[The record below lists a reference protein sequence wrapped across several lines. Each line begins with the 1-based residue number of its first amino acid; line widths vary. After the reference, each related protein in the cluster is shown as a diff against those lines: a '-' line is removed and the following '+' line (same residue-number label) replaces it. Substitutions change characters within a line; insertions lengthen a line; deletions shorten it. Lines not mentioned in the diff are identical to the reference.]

1 VDPIKGVG
9 QKAGTFWTRVHE
21 KFLILSQK
29 HFSDHD
35 LEMPFRTKESIE
47 QRWKKKISMSV
58 QLWNEF
64 YKQLKS
70 INKSGW
76 NEDKY
81 IEEAGN
87 LYLSEV
93 GEAFTYAKSVPVL
106 HKLPKSVPMVG
117 NMGTMSA
124 TADSP
129 GDSFLPDDDASSSAH
144 HNKKTAKKVN
154 NNAPAQGSGL
164 SRPIGMK
171 KAKKLEK
178 LEGSSTRALIQTSSA
193 SFGFEN
199 PFLVHM
205 SAVTEDLVTA
215 FKDNTRMKRKDL
227 HAKRQNQQMRMAEM
241 FMSCGEKE
249 KALAILSKI
258 QEDNDLLSLARNADI
273 PSAIEVECHIRLVNK
288 QHGGQRQCQ

>member
-1 VDPIKGVG
+1 
-9 QKAGTFWTRVHE
+9 
-21 KFLILSQK
+21 
-29 HFSDHD
+29 
-35 LEMPFRTKESIE
+35 M
-47 QRWKKKISMSV
+47 
-58 QLWNEF
+58 
-64 YKQLKS
+64 KS

-76 NEDKY
+76 NKDKY
-81 IEEAGN
+81 IKEVGN

-93 GEAFTYAKSVPVL
+93 REAFKYAKCVPVL
-106 HKLPKSVPMVG
+106 HKPPKFDPMVG
-117 NMGTMSA
+117 NMGTRSA
-124 TADSP
+124 TTDSP
-129 GDSFLPDDDASSSAH
+129 GNSFVPDDDASSSAH
-144 HNKKTAKKVN
+144 RNKETAKKVN

-227 HAKRQNQQMRMAEM
+227 HAKRQNQQMQMAEM

-258 QEDNDLLSLARNADI
+258 QEDDDLLSLAHNADI
-273 PSAIEVECHIRLVNK
+273 PSDQSRVPHRKRVNK
-288 QHGGQRQCQ
+288 QHGQRQCQ